1 MGSTRDFLTATIADA
16 ITPSFKRPVEDIIY
30 ETLDRRQ
37 TPSRTDFKELRDG
50 LNSLNAQYSSL
61 GNGVKKLKEG
71 LDDLE
76 ESSHNNETEI
86 IDLKNL
92 VQDLQDENAALKETV
107 NILMGKVLLL
117 EAGQTNQAKNSAR
130 NEKTNSVAK
139 KNSAK
144 ITKEAASEAS
154 KGSKTCKHSDCKELQ
169 RASGFCGPHYGRW
182 RRGTLDGFVDYEG
195 NIKQGDKII
204 SVGKKLRGKEFSIR
218 ENQIWIDGVS
228 VATL

>member
-16 ITPSFKRPVEDIIY
+16 IAPGFKRPVEDIIY

-50 LNSLNAQYSSL
+50 FNSLSAQASGF
-61 GNGVKKLKEG
+61 GNGIKRVKEG

-76 ESSHNNETEI
+76 ESVHNLETQL
-86 IDLKNL
+86 IDLESLYKA
-92 VQDLQDENAALKETV
+92 QQAENAELKETL

-117 EAGQTNQAKNSAR
+117 EAKQSSTASSTKNKAPEKAKNP
-130 NEKTNSVAK
+130 K
-139 KNSAK
+139 KNQTPVSKGAK
-144 ITKEAASEAS
+144 I
-154 KGSKTCKHSDCKELQ
+154 CKLSNCNESQ

-195 NIKQGDKII
+195 NVRQGDKII
-204 SVGKKLRGKEFSIR
+204 PLGKKLRGKEFFIK
-218 ENQIWIDGVS
+218 EDQVWIDGIS
-228 VATL
+228 VTTL